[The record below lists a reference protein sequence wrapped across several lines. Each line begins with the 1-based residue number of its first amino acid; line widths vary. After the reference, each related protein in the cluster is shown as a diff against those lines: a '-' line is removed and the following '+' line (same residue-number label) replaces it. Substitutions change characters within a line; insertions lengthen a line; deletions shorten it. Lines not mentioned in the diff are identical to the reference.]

1 MRSKIA
7 TDRARFRRYHSM
19 EAVVSTGE
27 DTGISALQRPT
38 PNSQLP
44 IPKSQ
49 APQLGSWELGVYAT
63 RRLPRAG
70 FLTLDAAA
78 FRGDP
83 ADLLPS
89 SDRAASCR
97 ARRGCSRARTR
108 SPPS

>member
-7 TDRARFRRYHSM
+7 SDRARFRRYHSM

-38 PNSQLP
+38 PNSQFP
-44 IPKSQ
+44 NPK
-49 APQLGSWELGVYAT
+49 PHNLEVGSWELGVYAT

-78 FRGDP
+78 FRWDP

-89 SDRAASCR
+89 SDRASRCR
-97 ARRGCSRARTR
+97 ARRGC
-108 SPPS
+108 